1 MTAALRASPILF
13 LLAVSCG
20 GCQIYSTGTETRMDE
35 QMLNVSF
42 ENDKAKELFAEIIYG
57 TEPETRTV
65 ARVGSPSL
73 SVYSNTETVAFNA
86 HCNDHIR
93 AADRNGDLIITE
105 KEAAD
110 YHRYLSEQGKIRG
123 QK

>member
-1 MTAALRASPILF
+1 MRTGLHMSLILF
-13 LLAVSCG
+13 LLVPPGG
-20 GCQIYSTGTETRMDE
+20 GCQVYNTGTETRMDE

-42 ENDKAKELFAEIIYG
+42 ENDTARELFAAIIHG
-57 TEPETRTV
+57 TERETRTT

-73 SVYSNTETVAFNA
+73 SAYSHTETVAFNA

-93 AADRNGDLIITE
+93 AADKNADLLITE

-110 YHRYLSEQGKIRG
+110 YHRYLSEQGKIPER
-123 QK
+123 K